1 MLQPRLVPAFF
12 GCETSGT
19 YLHVPYL
26 PDLTCINRA
35 LFPVPQ
41 LHYLGCRYLY
51 LSLFHILLSIDA
63 ARGRRYCTLR

>member
-41 LHYLGCRYLY
+41 LH
-51 LSLFHILLSIDA
+51 
-63 ARGRRYCTLR
+63 T